1 MSALTATE
9 VVLGALTTTSSNYA
23 GQADEIV
30 AALEAAGY
38 IRPRV
43 QLLDG
48 FNNTEQHQQLNTEA
62 R

>member
-9 VVLGALTTTSSNYA
+9 VVLGALTTTTSTYA

-38 IRPRV
+38 IRP
-43 QLLDG
+43 L
-48 FNNTEQHQQLNTEA
+48 EH
-62 R
+62 